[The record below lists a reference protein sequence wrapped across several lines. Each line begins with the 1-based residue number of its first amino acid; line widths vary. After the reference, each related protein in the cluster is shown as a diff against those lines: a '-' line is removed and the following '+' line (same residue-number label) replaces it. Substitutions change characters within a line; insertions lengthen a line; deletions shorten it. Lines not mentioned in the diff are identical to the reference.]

1 MQAMNEGYFP
11 AWYHAIEALLLL
23 IAAAIAALA
32 IGTVMLG
39 GDIRAA
45 VAEETRAAL
54 AAAHDDTCQKLG
66 LRPVRSHPE
75 FARCVNL
82 LVQLQGT
89 HERFADA
96 RHGQ

>member
-1 MQAMNEGYFP
+1 MQAMNEGYYP
-11 AWYHAIEALLLL
+11 AWYHAVEAFLLL
-23 IAAAIAALA
+23 IAAAIA
-32 IGTVMLG
+32 TVMLG

-66 LRPVRSHPE
+66 LGPVRSHPE

>member
-1 MQAMNEGYFP
+1 MEESHFP
-11 AWYHAIEALLLL
+11 AWYRAVEAFLLL
-23 IAAAIAALA
+23 ITAAIAALA

-66 LRPVRSHPE
+66 LGPVRSHPE

-82 LVQLQGT
+82 LIQLQAT
-89 HERFADA
+89 HDRVADA
-96 RHGQ
+96 RHARF

>member
-1 MQAMNEGYFP
+1 VHEGSFP
-11 AWYHAIEALLLL
+11 AWYRAVEAFLLL

-54 AAAHDDTCQKLG
+54 AAAYDDTCQKLG
-66 LRPVRSHPE
+66 LGPVRSHPE

-82 LVQLQGT
+82 LIQLQAT
-89 HERFADA
+89 HDRVADA
-96 RHGQ
+96 RYVRF